1 MKFLSAPWR
10 WDFISSSGKKKGCI
24 FCELP
29 KKLNRDSLICYLGN
43 EFFVILNKYPY
54 SSGHLMIVPYDHINS
69 PEKISPESSV
79 ELWDLMNKAISILK
93 KNFSPDGFNIGMNI
107 GGAAGAGIKEHV
119 HLHVVPRWNGD
130 ANYMGVIGDT
140 KVVSYD
146 IYHVY
151 EKIKKGFSK

>member
-24 FCELP
+24 FCNLP
-29 KKLNRDSLICYLGN
+29 KKLSRDSLICYLGD

-69 PEKISPESSV
+69 PEKISPESSI
-79 ELWDLMNKAISILK
+79 ELWNLMNRAISILK

-107 GGAAGAGIKEHV
+107 GGAAGAGIKEHA

-130 ANYMGVIGDT
+130 ANYMGVIGNT

-151 EKIKKGFSK
+151 EKMKEGFSE